1 MTEEDGLGSSAE
13 FKTTVVRGNAV
24 QSGVSAVATEV
35 PLTLVA
41 NDLEI
46 ATLACTPT
54 QVREFVVG
62 FLFTAGFIRAAADM
76 LSFTCDEK
84 TWTVWVEL
92 TVAPDPK
99 MLFKRLYTSGCGK
112 GVMYSNVVEIAA
124 RHAPVSDFRVRA
136 ASIHAA
142 ARWLQTASPL
152 HKRTGGTHTAALSE
166 KGDIPRLVCDDI
178 GRHNAVD
185 KVIGMAL
192 LSGVDLSATVLV
204 NTGRVSSEI
213 VHKAKRS
220 GIPVLM
226 SLGAPTHQA
235 VLLSREMKLTL
246 VGFARGSSFTIFSN
260 PERIAHDNV

>member
-1 MTEEDGLGSSAE
+1 MKEEDGLGSSAE
-13 FKTTVVRGNAV
+13 FQTAVVRGNAV
-24 QSGVSAVATEV
+24 QSGVSTVATEV

-54 QVREFVVG
+54 QVKEFAVG
-62 FLFTAGFIRAAADM
+62 FLHTAAFIRAAADM
-76 LSFTCDEK
+76 LSFTCNEK

-92 TVAPDPK
+92 AVAPDPK

-112 GVMYSNVVEIAA
+112 GVMYSNEVEITA
-124 RHAPVSDFRVRA
+124 RRAVDNAFRVRA
-136 ASIHAA
+136 ESIHAA

-166 KGDIPRLVCDDI
+166 NGEIPRLVCDDI

-192 LSGVDLSATVLV
+192 LCGVDLSATVLV
-204 NTGRVSSEI
+204 TTGRVSSEI

-220 GIPVLM
+220 GIPMLM
-226 SLGAPTHQA
+226 SQGAPTHQA

-246 VGFARGSSFTIFSN
+246 VGFARGTSFTIFSH
-260 PERIAHDNV
+260 PERIVHDNV